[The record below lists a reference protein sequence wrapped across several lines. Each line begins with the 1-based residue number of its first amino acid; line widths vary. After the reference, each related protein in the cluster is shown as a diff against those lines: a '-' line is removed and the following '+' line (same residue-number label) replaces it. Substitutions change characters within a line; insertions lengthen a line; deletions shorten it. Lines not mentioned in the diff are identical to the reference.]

1 MEEKM
6 KRPLI
11 AVMIVLMLAS
21 LACSINLNIPRIQ
34 TGATQTMTVSEA
46 VPSGDGP
53 TKLTLDMGSGTL
65 NLAAGADKL
74 VEGTI
79 QYNVADWKP
88 TIEHPST
95 SEVTINQSS
104 ANSFEGI
111 PTSNIINDWV
121 LKLNSTAPL
130 DLMVNAGAYTGNLD
144 LSKLHLRNL
153 AIKDGASKTRVIFD
167 SPNPEKMD
175 AFTYSTGASQVE
187 LRGLANANFASM
199 TFNSGAGDYTLDF
212 SGTLAQDTSVDIK
225 TGVSNMTIDVPLG
238 MNAKIISTGAIANI
252 TPDGTWTVNDS
263 TYSVSGEGYNLTIH
277 INMSVG
283 NLKLVHR

>member
-46 VPSGDGP
+46 VPSGNGP

-65 NLAAGADKL
+65 NLAAGGDKL

-88 TIEHPST
+88 TIEHSST

-111 PTSNIINDWV
+111 PTSNIINDWQ
-121 LKLNSTAPL
+121 LKLNSSAPL
-130 DLMVNAGAYTGNLD
+130 DLMINAGAYTGNLD
-144 LSKLHLRNL
+144 LSKLHLSNL
-153 AIKDGASKTRVIFD
+153 AIKDGASKTRVIFN

-225 TGVSNMTIDVPLG
+225 TGVSNMTIDIPLG
-238 MNAKIISTGAIANI
+238 MNAKIISMGAIANI
-252 TPDGTWTVNDS
+252 TPEGNWMVNDS
-263 TYSVSGEGYNLTIH
+263 TYSVSGDGYNLTIH

-283 NLKLVHR
+283 NLKLVHH

>member
-1 MEEKM
+1 M